1 MNPHNLCLT
10 TRLTALALAALVL
23 TTLALPG
30 TSEARPRRDRGARHW
45 EALGTLNVSDAADHD
60 TLPVT
65 AGRGTFRSLKLE
77 VLDRAVQF
85 RDMKIH
91 FANGETQDV
100 ALRDKIPA
108 GGESRVIDVEGPGD
122 RVIRSIELRYDAQSL
137 LGKKARVRVYG
148 KN

>member
-1 MNPHNLCLT
+1 MNPRNLY
-10 TRLTALALAALVL
+10 RTALALAALFL
-23 TTLALPG
+23 ILAG
-30 TSEARPRRDRGARHW
+30 TADARPRRDRGARHW
-45 EALGTLNVSDAADHD
+45 EVLGTLTVSDAADHD

-65 AGRGTFRSLKLE
+65 GARGTFRSLKLE

-108 GGESRVIDVEGPGD
+108 GGESRVIDVEGAGD

-137 LGKKARVRVYG
+137 LGKRARVRVYG